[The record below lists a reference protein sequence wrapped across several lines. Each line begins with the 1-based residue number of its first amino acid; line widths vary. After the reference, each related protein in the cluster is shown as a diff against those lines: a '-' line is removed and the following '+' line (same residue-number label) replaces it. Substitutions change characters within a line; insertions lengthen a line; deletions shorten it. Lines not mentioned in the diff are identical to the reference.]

1 MYLSISSIET
11 VKKGRE
17 HSAREISA
25 YWCVM
30 ARETHH
36 SRSGSVMLERSKD
49 KADEV

>member
-11 VKKGRE
+11 VKKGGE

-25 YWCVM
+25 DWRVR
-30 ARETHH
+30 ARETRH
-36 SRSGSVMLERSKD
+36 SRSDSVMLERSKD